1 MRSRAILVQTSH
13 LQALLAALP
22 ISASDETWWWLG
34 LYVVSFV
41 IVLAAVL
48 RLRLRDHRRHLAL
61 QRRELERQRMME
73 EAQRQR
79 DTISHLNRVAAL
91 GELATSLAHEINQ
104 PLGAILANAEAS
116 LHVLKSPAPDLSEI
130 QAALEDIVD
139 DGQRAGTVIQ
149 KMRSMLR
156 PGDYKSEQLDLNMV
170 VREALLLVM
179 NDASL
184 RSIMLSLEL
193 TPELPPIFSD
203 SIQLQQVILNL
214 VTNGMDAVSGSPATN
229 RTLVIR
235 TWPALDGKHVVLE
248 VEDSGP
254 GIPAGDLDRI
264 FDPFFTTKSDGM
276 GMGLAISRS
285 IIELSSGRIW
295 AENGASGGAVF
306 KVRLRTA
313 PEPTSAATKE
323 A

>member
-1 MRSRAILVQTSH
+1 L
-13 LQALLAALP
+13 
-22 ISASDETWWWLG
+22 WLG
-34 LYVVSFV
+34 LYLVSF
-41 IVLAAVL
+41 LAALLTLL
-48 RLRLRDHRRHLAL
+48 RMRVRDHQRHLAL
-61 QRRELERQRMME
+61 QRREHERQRMME

-116 LHVLKSPAPDLSEI
+116 LHVLNTPAPDLADVR
-130 QAALEDIVD
+130 AALADIVE

-156 PGDYKSEQLDLNMV
+156 PGDYKSEALDLNIV

-193 TPELPPIFSD
+193 APDLPPVFSD

-214 VTNGMDAVSGSPATN
+214 VTNGMDAVTAAPATN
-229 RTLVIR
+229 RALVIR
-235 TWPALDGKHVVLE
+235 TWPALDGKHAVLE
-248 VEDSGP
+248 VEDSGS
-254 GIPAGDLDRI
+254 GIAAFDLDRI

-285 IIELSSGRIW
+285 IVELSGGRIW
-295 AENGASGGAVF
+295 AENSPSGGALF
-306 KVRLRTA
+306 KVRLRTKA
-313 PEPTSAATKE
+313 PQTADSERARSSGAG
-323 A
+323 